1 MNSNEGGTQP
11 EYLIQHF
18 KYNQETDTYTCPQG
32 ETLHTTGK
40 LHTKKRSEDISYQ
53 FKKYRS
59 TACNTCPVKHLCTG
73 RQDGR
78 REIERS
84 EYAEAVER
92 NKTNYESNAELYRK
106 RQELNEHIFGTI
118 KRQWNLYYTNLR
130 GLKKVNGEL
139 ALIMTVYNIKR
150 AKNILGFDR
159 LMEVLK
165 NWTPKYP
172 GGYFSIKSRLHQP
185 RLISQ
190 YTPINFFQENIA
202 A

>member
-1 MNSNEGGTQP
+1 
-11 EYLIQHF
+11 
-18 KYNQETDTYTCPQG
+18 
-32 ETLHTTGK
+32 
-40 LHTKKRSEDISYQ
+40 
-53 FKKYRS
+53 
-59 TACNTCPVKHLCTG
+59 
-73 RQDGR
+73 
-78 REIERS
+78 
-84 EYAEAVER
+84 
-92 NKTNYESNAELYRK
+92 
-106 RQELNEHIFGTI
+106 
-118 KRQWNLYYTNLR
+118 LYYTNLR
-130 GLKKVNGEL
+130 GLEKVNGEL